1 MPGFISKNNS
11 QSIFGPTSGE
21 NFEEDLERMLR
32 VDLVRAFPLLLAVAS
47 AHARECTLS
56 HVYNLDA
63 DDELRG
69 GGAAF
74 A

>member
-1 MPGFISKNNS
+1 
-11 QSIFGPTSGE
+11 
-21 NFEEDLERMLR
+21 MLR
-32 VDLVRAFPLLLAVAS
+32 VDLVRALVLLLAVAS

-63 DDELRG
+63 EDELRG